1 MLTRNKR
8 RSSQT
13 RWNHTIQIA
22 QVAQRKQPRVQNTVV
37 DVLIELAGNDR
48 AGRIDGV
55 VHGVE
60 DPSRLAIGSGEVLE
74 LVFTQR
80 REANIDQQAALDSIF
95 RIDQTKPDQ
104 NVVHPEFLPLIIK
117 WRGAARHSQSPG
129 RSWNSTSGSWRT
141 ATTSPSPPQL
151 CSFAPSGT
159 QYREGRTLLSPICTT
174 SNTYSNTNIC
184 CVILSFYGQF
194 VLHALPVLVDR
205 QFPLSL
211 IGASRFLQV
220 RT

>member
-1 MLTRNKR
+1 MLARNKR

-13 RWNHTIQIA
+13 RWNHAIQIA
-22 QVAQRKQPRVQNTVV
+22 QVAQRKQPRVQNPVV

-74 LVFTQR
+74 LDITQR
-80 REANIDQQAALDSIF
+80 REANVDQQAALDAIL
-95 RIDQTKPDQ
+95 RIDQAKPDQ
-104 NVVHPEFLPLIIK
+104 DVVHPEFLPLVIK
-117 WRGAARHSQSPG
+117 WRGTARHSQLPG
-129 RSWNSTSGSWRT
+129 RSWNSTSDSSKT
-141 ATTSPSPPQL
+141 ATTFPSPPQS
-151 CSFAPSGT
+151 CSFAPSGI
-159 QYREGRTLLSPICTT
+159 QYRGDRMLLSPIRTT
-174 SNTYSNTNIC
+174 LNTYNNANIC
-184 CVILSFYGQF
+184 CVIFSFYGQF

-211 IGASRFLQV
+211 IRASRFL
-220 RT
+220 